1 MANALEH
8 LAIQTKLEWTAS
20 LNTEFQPEKNYRR
33 TSIIGTIG
41 MSMSPEASQAAD
53 FPTKL
58 CVTGP
63 KTNSAEKISMLR
75 SGIVNRVSSALAQLL
90 TSMFNNSWS
99 ERCPHEL
106 FSWLL
111 RGEGQLRGQ
120 RNQQLTFFEYHQSVI
135 DNAHESTKQQPGRPL
150 AIALDTVCG

>member
-41 MSMSPEASQAAD
+41 MSLSPEASQAAD

-58 CVTGP
+58 YVTGP

-90 TSMFNNSWS
+90 T
-99 ERCPHEL
+99 
-106 FSWLL
+106 
-111 RGEGQLRGQ
+111 
-120 RNQQLTFFEYHQSVI
+120 
-135 DNAHESTKQQPGRPL
+135 
-150 AIALDTVCG
+150 